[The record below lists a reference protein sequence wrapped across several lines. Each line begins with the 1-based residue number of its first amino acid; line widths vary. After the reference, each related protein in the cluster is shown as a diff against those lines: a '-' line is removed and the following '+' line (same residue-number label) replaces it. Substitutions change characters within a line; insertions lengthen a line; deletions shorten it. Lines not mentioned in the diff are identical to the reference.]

1 MEFDYVII
9 GGGSAGCVM
18 ASRLSEDPN
27 ISVCLLEFG
36 GDGKDLAVRVPAG
49 VIMMMRDK
57 PVKIN
62 NWAFDTVPQ
71 THLNNRIGYQPRG
84 QCLGG
89 SSAINAMVYTRGSAK
104 DYNRWADNGCEGWG
118 YDDMLPFFK
127 KAENNIHGGDEYHG
141 DSGPLHVSELLS
153 PRPISKAFVDACVA
167 NGLDANDD
175 FNGTKQDGAGLYQV
189 THFHGD
195 KQGQRCSAAA
205 AYLHPVD
212 DRPNLTIITGAMVSK
227 VIIEDKRAT
236 GVAYVKH
243 GEEYSV
249 RALEEVLLCA
259 GAFGSPKTLML
270 SGIGPKEHLEQHG
283 IEVVQESPDVGG
295 NLQDHLDVVFDY
307 KVNTKDIIGI
317 GLGTVAQMMSA
328 LGQWR
333 KDGTGILSTN
343 YAEGGAFYNSTDKTP
358 KDWPDTQLHFVISRV
373 INHGRELKWG
383 YGVSVHSCY
392 LRPESRGTV
401 RLASTDPSAPPL
413 IDPNYLSNDKD
424 VEFMVAGAERARAIM
439 AEAPL
444 AKFITEDYAAPY
456 IEKDGM
462 IGYIRNKSDTIYHPV
477 GTCRMGADELSVV
490 DTDLKVRGIE
500 GLRVIDASIMPTLI
514 SANTNAP
521 TIAIAE
527 KIAEQMK
534 SERHSSESVPTEINN
549 YAKAEHVATI

>member
-18 ASRLSEDPN
+18 ASRLSEDPHT
-27 ISVCLLEFG
+27 SVCLLEFG

-62 NWAFDTVPQ
+62 NWAFNTVPQ

-118 YDDMLPFFK
+118 YDEMLPFFK
-127 KAENNIHGGDEYHG
+127 KAENNIHGGDEHHG

-153 PRPISKAFVDACVA
+153 PRPISQAFVDACVA

-189 THFHGD
+189 THFHGE

-205 AYLHPVD
+205 AYLHPVE
-212 DRPNLTIITGAMVSK
+212 DRSNLTIITGAMVSK

-243 GEEYSV
+243 GEEYTVS
-249 RALEEVLLCA
+249 ALSEVLLCA

-270 SGIGPKEHLEQHG
+270 SGIGPKEHLEAHG
-283 IEVVQESPDVGG
+283 IDVIQDAPDVGG

-317 GLGTVAQMMSA
+317 GFGALKQMTAA
-328 LGQWR
+328 LGQWK

-343 YAEGGAFYNSTDKTP
+343 YAEGGAFYSATDKTP
-358 KDWPDTQLHFVISRV
+358 TDWPDTQLHFVISRV

-401 RLASTDPSAPPL
+401 RLASTDPSEAPL
-413 IDPNYLSNDKD
+413 IDPNYLSNEKD

-439 AEAPL
+439 SEAPL
-444 AKFITEDYAAPY
+444 AKFITEDYAAPF
-456 IEKDGM
+456 IEKDGL

-490 DTDLKVRGIE
+490 DTDLKVRGIDA
-500 GLRVIDASIMPTLI
+500 LRVIDASIMPTLI

-527 KIAEQMK
+527 KIADKMIA
-534 SERHSSESVPTEINN
+534 ERASSQESPNEINN
-549 YAKAEHVATI
+549 YAKAEHVAVV

>member
-18 ASRLSEDPN
+18 ASRLSEDPHT
-27 ISVCLLEFG
+27 SVCLLEFG

-62 NWAFDTVPQ
+62 NWAFNTVPQ

-118 YDDMLPFFK
+118 YDEMLPFFK
-127 KAENNIHGGDEYHG
+127 KAENNIHGGDEHHG

-153 PRPISKAFVDACVA
+153 PRPISQAFVDACVA

-189 THFHGD
+189 THFHGE

-205 AYLHPVD
+205 AYLHPVE

-243 GEEYSV
+243 GEEYTVS
-249 RALEEVLLCA
+249 ALSEVLLCA

-270 SGIGPKEHLEQHG
+270 SGIGPKEHLEEHG

-317 GLGTVAQMMSA
+317 GLGTVSQMMSA
-328 LGQWR
+328 LGQWK

-343 YAEGGAFYNSTDKTP
+343 YAEGGAFYSATEKTP

-401 RLASTDPSAPPL
+401 RLASTDPSEAPL
-413 IDPNYLSNDKD
+413 IDPNYLSNEKD

-439 AEAPL
+439 SEAPL
-444 AKFITEDYAAPY
+444 AKFITEDYAAPF
-456 IEKDGM
+456 IEKDGL

-490 DTDLKVRGIE
+490 DTDLKVRGIDA
-500 GLRVIDASIMPTLI
+500 LRVIDASIMPTLI

-527 KIAEQMK
+527 KIADKMIA
-534 SERHSSESVPTEINN
+534 ERASSQESPKEINN
-549 YAKAEHVATI
+549 YAKAEHVAVV

>member
-18 ASRLSEDPN
+18 ASRLSEDPHT
-27 ISVCLLEFG
+27 SVCLLEFG

-62 NWAFDTVPQ
+62 NWAFNTVPQ

-104 DYNRWADNGCEGWG
+104 DYNRWADNGCEGWS
-118 YDDMLPFFK
+118 YDEMLPFFK
-127 KAENNIHGGDEYHG
+127 KAENNIHGGDEHHG

-153 PRPISKAFVDACVA
+153 PRPISQAFVDACVA

-189 THFHGD
+189 THFHGE

-205 AYLHPVD
+205 AYLHPVE
-212 DRPNLTIITGAMVSK
+212 DRSNLTIITGAMVSK

-243 GEEYSV
+243 GEEYTVS
-249 RALEEVLLCA
+249 ALSEVLLCA

-270 SGIGPKEHLEQHG
+270 SGIGPKEHLEAHG
-283 IEVVQESPDVGG
+283 IDVIQDAPDVGG

-317 GLGTVAQMMSA
+317 GFGALKQMTAA
-328 LGQWR
+328 LGQWK

-343 YAEGGAFYNSTDKTP
+343 YAEGGAFYSATDKTP
-358 KDWPDTQLHFVISRV
+358 TDWPDTQLHFVISRV

-401 RLASTDPSAPPL
+401 RLASTDPSEAPL
-413 IDPNYLSNDKD
+413 IDPNYLSNEKD

-439 AEAPL
+439 SEAPL
-444 AKFITEDYAAPY
+444 AKFITEDYAAPF
-456 IEKDGM
+456 IEKDGL

-490 DTDLKVRGIE
+490 DTDLKVRGIDA
-500 GLRVIDASIMPTLI
+500 LRVIDASIMPTLI

-527 KIAEQMK
+527 KIADKMIA
-534 SERHSSESVPTEINN
+534 ERASSQESPNEINN
-549 YAKAEHVATI
+549 YAKAEHVAVV

>member
-18 ASRLSEDPN
+18 ASRLSEDPHT
-27 ISVCLLEFG
+27 SVCLLEFG

-62 NWAFDTVPQ
+62 NWAFNTVPQ

-118 YDDMLPFFK
+118 YDEMLPFFK
-127 KAENNIHGGDEYHG
+127 KAENNIHGGDEHHG

-153 PRPISKAFVDACVA
+153 PRPISQAFVDACVA

-189 THFHGD
+189 THFHGE

-205 AYLHPVD
+205 AYLHPVE
-212 DRPNLTIITGAMVSK
+212 DRSNLTIITGAMVSK

-243 GEEYSV
+243 GEEYTVS
-249 RALEEVLLCA
+249 ALSEVLLCA

-270 SGIGPKEHLEQHG
+270 SGIGPKEHLEAHG
-283 IEVVQESPDVGG
+283 IDVIQDAPDVGG

-317 GLGTVAQMMSA
+317 GFGALKQMTAA
-328 LGQWR
+328 LGQWK

-343 YAEGGAFYNSTDKTP
+343 YAEGGAFYSATDKTP
-358 KDWPDTQLHFVISRV
+358 TDWPDTQLHFVISRV

-401 RLASTDPSAPPL
+401 RLASTDPSEAPL
-413 IDPNYLSNDKD
+413 IDPNYLSNEKD

-439 AEAPL
+439 SEAPL
-444 AKFITEDYAAPY
+444 AKFITEDYAAPF
-456 IEKDGM
+456 IEKDGL

-490 DTDLKVRGIE
+490 DTDLKVRGIDA
-500 GLRVIDASIMPTLI
+500 LRVIDASIMPTLI

-527 KIAEQMK
+527 KIADKMIA
-534 SERHSSESVPTEINN
+534 ERASSQESPKEINN
-549 YAKAEHVATI
+549 YAKAEHVAVV